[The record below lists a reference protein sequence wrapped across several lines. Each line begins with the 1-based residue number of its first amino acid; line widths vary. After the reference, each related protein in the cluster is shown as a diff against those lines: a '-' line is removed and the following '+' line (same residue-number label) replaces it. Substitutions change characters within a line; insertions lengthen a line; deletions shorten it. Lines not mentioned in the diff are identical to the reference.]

1 MNDKDIMEGILLTT
15 KGVCDL
21 YMHGSIES
29 ATPNVHQTFNAA
41 LNDALCMQNNIYNEM
56 AQHGWVPLGAG
67 TAAADPADKAEVLKR
82 AVNSGMKIPD
92 GSLASVRDFIWCCI
106 TAFCHCRNR
115 TR

>member
-41 LNDALCMQNNIYNEM
+41 LNDAVHAE
-56 AQHGWVPLGAG
+56 QHL
-67 TAAADPADKAEVLKR
+67 
-82 AVNSGMKIPD
+82 
-92 GSLASVRDFIWCCI
+92 
-106 TAFCHCRNR
+106 
-115 TR
+115 